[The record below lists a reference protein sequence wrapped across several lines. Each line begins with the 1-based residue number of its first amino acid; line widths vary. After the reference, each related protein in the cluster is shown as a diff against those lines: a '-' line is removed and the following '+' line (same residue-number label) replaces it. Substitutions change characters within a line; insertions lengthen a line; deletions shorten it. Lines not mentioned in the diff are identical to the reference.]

1 MMKFIKKPFIIM
13 YIDYFIIVLI
23 FRQIN
28 LIISNIDKFNLR
40 LMRAF

>member
-1 MMKFIKKPFIIM
+1 MKFIKKPFIVI
-13 YIDYFIIVLI
+13 YIDQFAIVSI

-28 LIISNIDKFNLR
+28 LIISNINKLNLR